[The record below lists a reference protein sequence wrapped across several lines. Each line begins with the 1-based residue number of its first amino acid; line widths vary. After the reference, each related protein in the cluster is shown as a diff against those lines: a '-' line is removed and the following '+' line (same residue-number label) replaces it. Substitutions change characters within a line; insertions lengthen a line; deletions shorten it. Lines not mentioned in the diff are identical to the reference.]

1 MRFNRVSEVKSSAFQ
16 ISVAAAT
23 SLLALSGCG
32 GKPNV
37 DAEAAKV
44 EKAFPAE
51 AQAAP
56 RPAPSALAPDNA
68 APAPEPQADVNASVK
83 AALSAVHSK
92 DYGEGVI
99 AVQTVQKM
107 PGVSAN
113 QLMALER
120 AKQAMM
126 ANLQERADQG
136 DAKAIAELKRIEKTL
151 SQ

>member
-1 MRFNRVSEVKSSAFQ
+1 MNPRTPLLG
-16 ISVAAAT
+16 VALVAWAAVF
-23 SLLALSGCG
+23 SGCG
-32 GKPNV
+32 GKPDV
-37 DAEAAKV
+37 DAAAAKV

-51 AQAAP
+51 AQAAQA
-56 RPAPSALAPDNA
+56 PAAPAPDNA
-68 APAPEPQADVNASVK
+68 APAPASQADVNTSVK

-92 DYGEGVI
+92 EYGEGVI
-99 AVQTVQKM
+99 AVQNVQQI

-126 ANLQERADQG
+126 VNLQERADQG
-136 DAKAIAELKRIEKTL
+136 DAKAIADLKRIEKTH